1 MGKIDETR
9 NFFDLYMHQVGTSEV
24 PKAFHFWASMSLLA
38 AAVGDRVWVEPDP
51 GRKIYPNIYVFLIG
65 PSGSGKEQA
74 VMGAAKLGIHDPTLA
89 MFMGRATRQFLLDYL
104 TKDVEPEGGIRYV
117 HNPHLYMVTEE
128 LGSAIRA
135 GDLGHDL
142 ISFFTEY
149 YTRKPIGQDGT
160 RGTGLVTISDPCFN
174 WLAGTTDEWLLRA
187 VDRDAIEGGFFA
199 RVISIRGRRNYKE
212 RCPQIV
218 YPVDRDEVRDYIR
231 WRVSQYAQMKGGFTY
246 TPEAQEAHD
255 VWYMERAEPMEAIE
269 EPAFNRADEMVFRLS
284 LLLRLAEIDGIVD
297 DMAKPVVWEPTITLA
312 HFQEAVAMWDGLIQD
327 LPDTIKKAS
336 ATDRS
341 TAVDRVGDMLKRLR
355 VTEYSNGLRKAGN
368 FGLDKDLFRSAV
380 ETLKERGELIE
391 DEPVKTGGRPKRI
404 LRWVN
409 T

>member
-1 MGKIDETR
+1 MGRLDETR
-9 NFFDLYMHQVGTSEV
+9 NFFDLYMHQTGVSEV
-24 PKAFHFWASMSLLA
+24 PKAFHFWAAMSLLA
-38 AAVGDRVWVEPDP
+38 ASVGDRVWVEPDP
-51 GRKIYPNIYVFLIG
+51 GRKIYPNLYVFLIG

-74 VMGAAKLGIHDPTLA
+74 VMGAAKLGMHDPTLA
-89 MFMGRATRQFLLDYL
+89 MFMGRATRQYLLDYL
-104 TKDVEPEGGIRYV
+104 TKDVDPQGGIRYV
-117 HNPHLYMVTEE
+117 YNPHLYLVTEE

-218 YPVDRDEVRDYIR
+218 YPEDRDEVREHIR
-231 WRVSQYAQMKGGFTY
+231 WRVSQYALMRGGFIY

-255 VWYMERAEPMEAIE
+255 SWYMERAEPLEAIE

-284 LLLRLAEIDGIVD
+284 LLLRLAEIDGITG
-297 DMAKPVVWEPTITLA
+297 ANGQLLQPEPHIALT
-312 HFQEAVAMWDGLIQD
+312 HFQEALAMWEALALE

-336 ATDRS
+336 ATGRS
-341 TAVDRVGDMLKRLR
+341 ASVDRVADMLRRLK
-355 VTEYSNGLRKAGN
+355 VVDYSTGLRKAGN
-368 FGLDKDLFRSAV
+368 FGLDGDMFRSAV
-380 ETLKERGELIE
+380 ETLKDRGEVTE
-391 DEPVKTGGRPKRI
+391 DEPIKTGGRPRRV
-404 LRWVN
+404 LRWVMP
-409 T
+409 